1 MRAMK
6 IIGLLALVLFAT
18 TSARK
23 TYALLSSTY
32 GEDSGFQGFTTYT
45 ENGLDLLIQ
54 FTVYD
59 TWTYPYE
66 FTWDGAVEMPGTDQY
81 IYAYQIFSN
90 QATSTEDI
98 DYFSV
103 LDIDGGAIAQ
113 SAIHSTTAQP
123 DETGLGIS
131 PDPNVSIDQ
140 GSWQWSQEQLLVAG
154 KYSTWLIFSSPNPPT
169 PGTFEVKAAE
179 EQENPFPVP
188 NVPEPSMIALLG
200 LGMTLL
206 FNKQTAGKH
215 SSRRRI

>member
-1 MRAMK
+1 MRAIK
-6 IIGLLALVLFAT
+6 TIALLAVVLFAT
-18 TSARK
+18 ASAQK
-23 TYALLSSTY
+23 TYALLGSTY
-32 GEDSGFQGFTTYT
+32 GEDSGFQGFTSYT
-45 ENGLDLLIQ
+45 ENGLDLFIQ

-59 TWTYPYE
+59 AWDGLNE
-66 FTWDGAVEMPGTDQY
+66 FSWAGAVEMPDTDQY
-81 IYAYQIFSN
+81 IYAYQIFN
-90 QATSTEDI
+90 NLATSTEDI

-113 SAIHSTTAQP
+113 SVIHKTTTQP
-123 DETGLGIS
+123 DETTLGIS
-131 PDPNVSIDQ
+131 PDPNVSIVQ

-154 KYSTWLIFSSPNPPT
+154 KYSSWLIFSSPNPPT

-200 LGMTLL
+200 LGMALL

>member
-1 MRAMK
+1 MRAIK
-6 IIGLLALVLFAT
+6 TIALLAVVLFAT

-23 TYALLSSTY
+23 TYALPSSTY
-32 GEDSGFQGFTTYT
+32 ADANGWQGFTTYT

-59 TWTYPYE
+59 AWDGLNE
-66 FTWDGAVEMPGTDQY
+66 FTWAGAVEMPDTDQY

-90 QATSTEDI
+90 RVTSTEDI
-98 DYFSV
+98 DYFGV

-113 SAIHSTTAQP
+113 SAIHSTTTQP

-131 PDPNVSIDQ
+131 PDPNVSVVQ
-140 GSWQWSQEQLLVAG
+140 GSWQWSQEQLLEAG

-179 EQENPFPVP
+179 EQENPLVVP
-188 NVPEPSMIALLG
+188 SPEPSMIALFG
-200 LGMTLL
+200 LGMALL

-215 SSRRRI
+215 RSRRRI